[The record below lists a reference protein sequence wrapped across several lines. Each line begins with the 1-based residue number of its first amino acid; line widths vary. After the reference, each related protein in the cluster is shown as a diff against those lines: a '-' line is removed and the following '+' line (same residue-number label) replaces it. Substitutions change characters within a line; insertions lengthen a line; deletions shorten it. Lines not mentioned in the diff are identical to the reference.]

1 MIKKRLLYIFAVE
14 YTFAPK
20 GKKASIENTILTF
33 KPLVHP

>member
-1 MIKKRLLYIFAVE
+1 MIKGLLYIFAVE
-14 YTFAPK
+14 YSFAPK